1 MRFVS
6 VLGLVALLGIAWLL
20 SYHKSKVNFKSII
33 WGIGLQLVFA
43 MIILSGNYLSFV
55 GMSILGLLIVTYILQ
70 HEDAKL
76 GGGYKAAFTVFIGS
90 VIVGVIL
97 YYVPVIIPYIL
108 VVTLLFLIVNSL
120 LKWNQVIQRY
130 ASSLLIISGISFL
143 ISHNYLGRSVFKL
156 FSDRVADF
164 LKLSDYGSKF
174 LFANLADGQ
183 YFFTGP
189 NAQWPGFGFQFAF
202 SVLPTII
209 FFGGFM
215 SVLYYLGIIQKVIQT
230 MSKFMRWT
238 IGTSGAETLSC
249 SANVFVGQTEAPLL
263 IKPFLNKMTKSE
275 LLTIMVGGFAT
286 IAGGVQV
293 AMTTV
298 VRELNFKK

>member
-108 VVTLLFLIVNSL
+108 VVTLLFLIVN
-120 LKWNQVIQRY
+120 
-130 ASSLLIISGISFL
+130 
-143 ISHNYLGRSVFKL
+143 
-156 FSDRVADF
+156 
-164 LKLSDYGSKF
+164 
-174 LFANLADGQ
+174 
-183 YFFTGP
+183 
-189 NAQWPGFGFQFAF
+189 
-202 SVLPTII
+202 
-209 FFGGFM
+209 
-215 SVLYYLGIIQKVIQT
+215 
-230 MSKFMRWT
+230 
-238 IGTSGAETLSC
+238 
-249 SANVFVGQTEAPLL
+249 
-263 IKPFLNKMTKSE
+263 
-275 LLTIMVGGFAT
+275 
-286 IAGGVQV
+286 
-293 AMTTV
+293 
-298 VRELNFKK
+298 